1 MPVVNLSYIDCCIRL
16 TEVYGLKKHLAALI
30 GNWSCHKHRSRSS
43 YLGRPSLSMIS
54 DKSAAASRLQPIHGP
69 GRSAQPRK
77 PLVKTRTTKGYGG
90 I

>member
-54 DKSAAASRLQPIHGP
+54 DKSDSMKSACMMCLQKRDGRGRLCWFLWIF
-69 GRSAQPRK
+69 
-77 PLVKTRTTKGYGG
+77 LELLN
-90 I
+90 